1 MNHRFINNKRL
12 QQRHNSLQGDYLRG
26 ILVIQWHGDHAKR
39 KLTGGKRKNYKAKRS
54 FELGGEPSLTEH
66 GTYQK
71 KLVRGHGNTRKIKLL
86 NVEHSNVT
94 DPRSGTTVR
103 SQILRVLRNPVN
115 IDYNRRKIIT
125 KSTIIETELGPAI
138 VTSRPG
144 QDGVINSTL
153 VT

>member
-1 MNHRFINNKRL
+1 M
-12 QQRHNSLQGDYLRG
+12 
-26 ILVIQWHGDHAKR
+26 ILTQWHGDQTKR

-54 FELGGEPSLTEH
+54 FELGGEAILTEY
-66 GTYQK
+66 GTLQK
-71 KLVRGHGNTRKIKLL
+71 KLVKGYGNTRKIKLL
-86 NVEHSNVT
+86 TVEYSNVT

-103 SQILRVLRNPVN
+103 SPILRVLRNPVN

-125 KSTIIETELGPAI
+125 KSTIIETELGSAV

-153 VT
+153 IT

>member
-1 MNHRFINNKRL
+1 MNHRFISNKGL
-12 QQRHNSLQGDYLRG
+12 QQPHNSLHGDCFRG
-26 ILVIQWHGDHAKR
+26 ILLVQWHGDHTKR

-54 FELGGEPSLTEH
+54 FELGGEASLTEH
-66 GTYQK
+66 GTFQK
-71 KLVRGHGNTRKIKLL
+71 KLVRGHGNTQKIKLL
-86 NVEHSNVT
+86 NDEYSNVT

>member
-1 MNHRFINNKRL
+1 ML
-12 QQRHNSLQGDYLRG
+12 L
-26 ILVIQWHGDHAKR
+26 IQWHGDQTKR

-54 FELGGEPSLTEH
+54 YELGGEATLTEF
-66 GTYQK
+66 GTFQK
-71 KLVRGHGNTRKIKLL
+71 KLVKGHGNTRKVKLL
-86 NVEHSNVT
+86 NVEYSNVT
-94 DPRSGTTVR
+94 DPRSGTTIR
-103 SQILRVLRNPVN
+103 SPILRVVRNPVN

-125 KSTIIETELGPAI
+125 KSTIIETELGSAI

>member
-1 MNHRFINNKRL
+1 M
-12 QQRHNSLQGDYLRG
+12 
-26 ILVIQWHGDHAKR
+26 IQWHGDQTKR
-39 KLTGGKRKNYKAKRS
+39 KLTGGKRKNYKTKRS
-54 FELGGEPSLTEH
+54 FELGGEATLTEY

-71 KLVRGHGNTRKIKLL
+71 KLTRGRGNTHKIKLL

-103 SQILRVLRNPVN
+103 SQILRVIRNPVN

-125 KSTIIETELGPAI
+125 KSTVIETELGPAI

>member
-1 MNHRFINNKRL
+1 L
-12 QQRHNSLQGDYLRG
+12 
-26 ILVIQWHGDHAKR
+26 IQWHGDQTKR

-54 FELGGEPSLTEH
+54 FELGGEATLTEY
-66 GTYQK
+66 GPFQK
-71 KLVRGHGNTRKIKLL
+71 KLVKGHGKTRKIKLL
-86 NVEHSNVT
+86 HVEYSNVT
-94 DPRSGTTVR
+94 DPRTGTTIR
-103 SQILRVLRNPVN
+103 SPILRVLRNPVN

-125 KSTIIETELGPAI
+125 KSTVIETELGSAI

>member
-1 MNHRFINNKRL
+1 M
-12 QQRHNSLQGDYLRG
+12 
-26 ILVIQWHGDHAKR
+26 IQWHGDQTKR
-39 KLTGGKRKNYKAKRS
+39 KLTGGKRKNYKTKRS
-54 FELGGEPSLTEH
+54 FELGGEATLTEY

-71 KLVRGHGNTRKIKLL
+71 KLTRGRGNTRKIKLL

-103 SQILRVLRNPVN
+103 SQILRVIRNPVN

-125 KSTIIETELGPAI
+125 KSTVIETELGPAI